1 MSYSA
6 EISRANPTAFLFLI
20 DQSGSMVDTIPGRQ
34 ESKAEF
40 LATAINRA
48 LRELII
54 KCSKGTEIRDYFA
67 VGVIGYGTTVGPA
80 FSGALAGEYLSW
92 ISEVGM
98 NPARVEE
105 RVQKVD
111 DGVGG
116 LIEQSIKFP
125 VWFEPVANGG
135 TPMCQA
141 LQMANDVISGWVTE
155 HPDSFPP
162 VIMHFTDGEST
173 DGDPTSQMEALKSLS
188 TSDGQ
193 AILFNVHISSTNADP
208 IAYPDSATQLPDP
221 YAKVLFNGASSL
233 TPSMLESAS
242 ALANRA
248 LSTDAKAFVFM
259 ADWIQIIEALNIGTR
274 PGNLR

>member
-1 MSYSA
+1 MPYSA
-6 EISRANPTAFLFLI
+6 EISRANPSAFLFLI
-20 DQSGSMVDTIPGRQ
+20 DQSGSMVDPVPGRQ

-40 LATAINRA
+40 LSTAINRA

-54 KCSKGTEIRDYFA
+54 KCSKGPEIRDYFA
-67 VGVIGYGTTVGPA
+67 VGVIGYGAAVGPA
-80 FSGALAGEYLSW
+80 FSGAIEGEYLSW
-92 ISEVGM
+92 ISQVAA
-98 NPARVEE
+98 NPARTEE
-105 RVQKVD
+105 RVQKIV

-116 LIEQSIKFP
+116 LIDQKIKFP

-141 LQMANDVISGWVTE
+141 LQLANEVVTEWLNE

-162 VIMHFTDGEST
+162 VVMHFTDGEST
-173 DGDPTSQMEALKSLS
+173 DGDPLPQMETLKSLS
-188 TSDGQ
+188 SSDGDT
-193 AILFNVHISSTNADP
+193 ILFNVHISSTNSDP
-208 IAYPDSATQLPDP
+208 IAYPDSENQLPDT
-221 YAKVLFNGASSL
+221 YAKTLFNGASSL

-242 ALANRA
+242 TLVNRS
-248 LSTDAKAFVFM
+248 LSSHSKAFVFM